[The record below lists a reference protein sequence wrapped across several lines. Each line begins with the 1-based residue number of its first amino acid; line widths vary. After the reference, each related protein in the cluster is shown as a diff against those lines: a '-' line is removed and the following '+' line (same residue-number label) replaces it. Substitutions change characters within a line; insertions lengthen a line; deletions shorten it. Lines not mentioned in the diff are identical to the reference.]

1 MIYIGYFVHVT
12 NQEQVDEADRR
23 HGEFHMAVE
32 AADPAGALEMFHR
45 QIAYHRRQSEFFE
58 GICRIY
64 LVQLFELDRF
74 PSHRAVMLTYKSVAG
89 DPLMP
94 FIRCSVPGSD
104 TDGCRIIDWR
114 NNQPEVDGE
123 KETLFMAF
131 ENRITPPASLHPHS
145 HQEDS

>member
-32 AADPAGALEMFHR
+32 ADD
-45 QIAYHRRQSEFFE
+45 
-58 GICRIY
+58 
-64 LVQLFELDRF
+64 V
-74 PSHRAVMLTYKSVAG
+74 TYKSVAG

-104 TDGCRIIDWR
+104 TDGCRIFDWQ

-131 ENRITPPASLHPHS
+131 EN
-145 HQEDS
+145 